1 MNQQRETQV
10 MLKWEGELVRR
21 SRGNGWER
29 TGSSEQEH
37 DRQQEAQPLVWNRRE
52 CRGPGTKVWVYLS
65 TGGLCRSSPASLVI
79 FSVE

>member
-29 TGSSEQEH
+29 TGSSE
-37 DRQQEAQPLVWNRRE
+37 
-52 CRGPGTKVWVYLS
+52 
-65 TGGLCRSSPASLVI
+65 
-79 FSVE
+79 